1 MSAKNVLGIIFSNA
15 YDEALP
21 QLTALR
27 TMGSIPF
34 AARYRLIDFPLSNM
48 VNSGITKVGVIT
60 KSNYRSLMDHIGTG
74 KSWDLSRKREG
85 MTLLP
90 PYDTPGATG
99 ITTGKADALYGC
111 ISYISNSKKEH
122 VLMTDC
128 NLICSMDYE
137 KLIKAHIA
145 NDADATIAYFKG
157 KPSELENGTE
167 LIMNEDGRIVST
179 TLVDC
184 YSGNVNCSAKVM
196 VIRRTLL
203 ERLLHEAH
211 SAKIVDLEPIIS
223 KNVKH
228 LKIYG
233 YEVTGFARVLDSL
246 QSYYDISLELL
257 KLENR
262 KELFDADRPVYTK
275 VRDQIPAVYGIG
287 ANVKNSLIADGCHIN
302 GEVENCILFRGVTVE
317 KGAKIKNSII
327 MQDTVVG
334 ENSSLNCV
342 IIDKAVV
349 VKSNK
354 TLCGDSSY
362 PIYIGKGIVI

>member
-48 VNSGITKVGVIT
+48 VNAGIPQVGVIT

-74 KSWDLSRKREG
+74 KPWDLSRKREG

-90 PYDTPGATG
+90 PYDTPSAGVSLG
-99 ITTGKADALYGC
+99 RADALYGC
-111 ISYISNSKKEH
+111 ISYISNSAKEH
-122 VLMTDC
+122 VLLTDC
-128 NLICSMDYE
+128 NVVCSMDYE

-145 NDADATIAYFKG
+145 KDADVTVAYANG
-157 KPSELENGTE
+157 IPAQLENGTE
-167 LIMNEDGRIVST
+167 LTLDADGRVVGTSLI
-179 TLVDC
+179 DC
-184 YSGNVNCSAKVM
+184 YSSSVNYSLKIM
-196 VIRRTLL
+196 IIRRTLL

-211 SAKIVDLEPIIS
+211 SAKIVDLETIIS
-223 KNVKH
+223 RNVQH

-233 YEVTGFARVLDSL
+233 YEEKGFARVLGSL
-246 QSYYDISLELL
+246 QSYYDISMELL

-262 KELFDADRPVYTK
+262 KALFTADRPVYTK
-275 VRDQIPAVYGIG
+275 VRDQVPAVYGIG
-287 ANVKNSLIADGCHIN
+287 AKVSNSLVADGCRIY

-327 MQDTVVG
+327 MQNSYVG
-334 ENSSLNCV
+334 ENSTLNSV
-342 IIDKAVV
+342 IIDKSAVV
-349 VKSNK
+349 KPNK

-362 PIYIGKGIVI
+362 PVYIGKGIVI

>member
-15 YDEALP
+15 CDEAIP

-48 VNSGITKVGVIT
+48 VNSGITQVGVIT
-60 KSNYRSLMDHIGTG
+60 KSNYRSLMDHIGNG
-74 KSWDLSRKREG
+74 KPWDLSRKREG

-90 PYDTPGATG
+90 PYDTPGAG
-99 ITTGKADALYGC
+99 ITIGKADALYGC
-111 ISYISNSKKEH
+111 IDYISDSKKEH

-128 NLICSMDYE
+128 NLVCSMDYS
-137 KLIKAHIA
+137 KLIKAHTA
-145 NDADATIAYFKG
+145 KDADITIAYASG

-167 LIMNEDGRIVST
+167 LIMDENGRVTST
-179 TLVDC
+179 ALIDC
-184 YSGNVNCSAKVM
+184 YSGNTNYSVKVM
-196 VIRRTLL
+196 IIRRTLL

-211 SAKIVDLEPIIS
+211 SAKIVDLETIIA

-228 LKIYG
+228 LRIYG
-233 YEVTGFARVLDSL
+233 YEVTGFARVLSSL

-262 KELFDADRPVYTK
+262 KELFAAERPVYTK
-275 VRDQIPAVYGIG
+275 VRDQVPAVYGIG
-287 ANVKNSLIADGCHIN
+287 SNVKNSLIADGCHIY

-327 MQDTVVG
+327 MQDTFVG
-334 ENSSLNCV
+334 ENSNLNCV
-342 IIDKAVV
+342 IIDKAAV
-349 VKSNK
+349 VKPNK

-362 PIYIGKGIVI
+362 PVYIGKGIVI

>member
-48 VNSGITKVGVIT
+48 VNAGITQVGVIT

-74 KSWDLSRKREG
+74 KPWDLSRKREG

-90 PYDTPGATG
+90 PYDTPGTG
-99 ITTGKADALYGC
+99 ITLGRADALYGC
-111 ISYISNSKKEH
+111 ISYISNSNKEH
-122 VLMTDC
+122 VLLTDC
-128 NLICSMDYE
+128 NVVCSMDYE
-137 KLIKAHIA
+137 KLIKAHVA
-145 NDADATIAYFKG
+145 KDADVTIAYTNG
-157 KPSELENGTE
+157 NPPAIENATE
-167 LIMNEDGRIVST
+167 LTIEADGRIT
-179 TLVDC
+179 GTGLIDC
-184 YSGNVNCSAKVM
+184 YSSKVNYSLKVM

-211 SAKIVDLEPIIS
+211 SAKIVDLETLIA

-228 LKIYG
+228 IRMYG
-233 YEVTGFARVLDSL
+233 YEETGFVRVLSSL

-262 KELFDADRPVYTK
+262 KELFAADRPVYTK
-275 VRDQIPAVYGIG
+275 VRDQVPAVYGIG
-287 ANVKNSLIADGCHIN
+287 AKVSNSLVADGCRIY

-317 KGAKIKNSII
+317 KGAKIKDSII
-327 MQDTVVG
+327 MQGSTVG
-334 ENSSLNCV
+334 ENSKLNCV
-342 IIDKAVV
+342 IIDKSAT
-349 VKSNK
+349 VKANK
-354 TLCGDSSY
+354 TLCGDASY
-362 PIYIGKGIVI
+362 PVYIGKGIVI

>member
-1 MSAKNVLGIIFSNA
+1 MSAKKVLGIIFSNT

-27 TMGSIPF
+27 TMGSVPF

-48 VNSGITKVGVIT
+48 VNAGIAQVGVIT

-74 KSWDLSRKREG
+74 KPWDLSRKREG

-90 PYDTPGATG
+90 PFDTPGTG
-99 ITTGKADALYGC
+99 ITLGRADALYGC
-111 ISYISNSKKEH
+111 ISYISKSNKENI
-122 VLMTDC
+122 LLTDC
-128 NLICSMDYE
+128 NVVCNMDYE
-137 KLIKAHIA
+137 KLIKAHEA
-145 NDADATIAYFKG
+145 KDADITIAYTNG
-157 KPSELENGTE
+157 NPPAIENATE
-167 LIMNEDGRIVST
+167 LAMDEDGRIT
-179 TLVDC
+179 GTGLIDC
-184 YSGNVNCSAKVM
+184 YSSKVNYSLKVM

-211 SAKIVDLEPIIS
+211 SAKIVDLETLIAN
-223 KNVKH
+223 NVKH
-228 LKIYG
+228 LRMYG
-233 YEVTGFARVLDSL
+233 YEEKGFVRVLSSL

-262 KELFDADRPVYTK
+262 KELFAADRPVYTK
-275 VRDQIPAVYGIG
+275 VSDQVPAVYGIG
-287 ANVKNSLIADGCHIN
+287 AKVSNSLIADGCHIY

-327 MQDTVVG
+327 MQGSSVG
-334 ENSSLNCV
+334 ENSVLNSV
-342 IIDKAVV
+342 IIDKAAI

-362 PIYIGKGIVI
+362 PVYIGKGIVI

>member
-48 VNSGITKVGVIT
+48 VNSGITQVGVIT

-74 KSWDLSRKREG
+74 KPWDLSRKREG

-90 PYDTPGATG
+90 PYDTPGAG
-99 ITTGKADALYGC
+99 ITIGKADALYGC
-111 ISYISNSKKEH
+111 IDYISDSKKEH
-122 VLMTDC
+122 ALMTDC
-128 NLICSMDYE
+128 NLVCSMDYE
-137 KLIKAHIA
+137 KLIKAHTA
-145 NDADATIAYFKG
+145 KDADITIAYVNG
-157 KPSELENGTE
+157 KPSELDNGTE
-167 LIMNEDGRIVST
+167 LIMDEDGRVIST
-179 TLVDC
+179 ALIDC
-184 YSGNVNCSAKVM
+184 YSGNTNYSVKVM
-196 VIRRTLL
+196 IIRRTLL

-211 SAKIVDLEPIIS
+211 SSKIVDLETLIS

-228 LKIYG
+228 LRVYG
-233 YEVTGFARVLDSL
+233 YEVTGFARVLSSL

-262 KELFDADRPVYTK
+262 KELFSADRPVYTK
-275 VRDQIPAVYGIG
+275 VRDQVPAVYGIG
-287 ANVKNSLIADGCHIN
+287 ANVKNSLIADGCHIY

-327 MQDTVVG
+327 MQDTFVG

-342 IIDKAVV
+342 IIDKAAV
-349 VKSNK
+349 VKPNK
-354 TLCGDSSY
+354 TLCGDSNY
-362 PIYIGKGIVI
+362 PVYIGKGIVI